1 MPWLSLIILV
11 LIIPLIPTAYA
22 GLIGAPWVPSRRKA
36 VDKAMQELGIG
47 SKDTVIDLGAG
58 SGTIVLSA
66 AARGAKALGYEL
78 SPFMWLAAKARVA
91 INNLTPLRPFGGFEG
106 QAMQQFNNRSSQILL
121 RNFYHQTLP
130 SQTTVVFAFLM
141 PDNMPRLRHYL
152 TSQNLPNLKYILA
165 YTFPFKEFPP
175 KGVIKTPNCGNIYI
189 YDPAI
194 LKQGQ

>member
-36 VDKAMQELGIG
+36 VDKVMQELNIG
-47 SKDTVIDLGAG
+47 SEDTVVDLGAG
-58 SGTIVLSA
+58 SGTVVLSA
-66 AARGAKALGYEL
+66 AAHGAKALGYEL
-78 SPFMWLAAKARVA
+78 SPFMWLAAKLRIT
-91 INNLTPLRPFGGFEG
+91 INNLTRHHPFEG
-106 QAMQQFNNRSSQILL
+106 QAMQQFNNLSSQILL

-130 SQTTVVFAFLM
+130 SQTTVIFAFLM
-141 PDNMPRLRHYL
+141 PDNMPRLRRYL
-152 TSQNLPNLKYILA
+152 ISQNLPNLKYILA
-165 YTFPFKEFPP
+165 YTFPFKELPP
-175 KGVIKTPNCGNIYI
+175 NGVVKTPNCGNIYI